1 MGCALDVCAC
11 PFVCSPDRRASP
23 PWYVHFTCAHS
34 PWDVFVICK
43 HPIGCPGDLCASPP
57 HDHVIKIHGMEF
69 FTKANQFLQ
78 VNCDWRNDRIGS
90 QKRAGLSVKI
100 FQLSLLLF
108 RCRLIQDKDVDL
120 VVNLPNQNTKYIK
133 DNYLIRRSSI
143 DCGVPLITNLEVYSH
158 SVEILW

>member
-1 MGCALDVCAC
+1 MKPEMCWFRCI
-11 PFVCSPDRRASP
+11 SS
-23 PWYVHFTCAHS
+23 
-34 PWDVFVICK
+34 
-43 HPIGCPGDLCASPP
+43 LC
-57 HDHVIKIHGMEF
+57 
-69 FTKANQFLQ
+69 LQ
-78 VNCDWRNDRIGS
+78 IIV
-90 QKRAGLSVKI
+90 LSVKI

-158 SVEILW
+158 SVEIL